1 MQANVIRAFQYLN
14 AVAIN
19 VKEEEEAKAVC
30 YSLLIDIIQVTC
42 SPLRNN

>member
-14 AVAIN
+14 EVAIN
-19 VKEEEEAKAVC
+19 VKEEEEGKACC
-30 YSLLIDIIQVTC
+30 YSLLMDIIQVTR